1 MIPVLLTS
9 AEVELLMK
17 PVRGKGGF
25 QSLLKAL
32 QRELRG
38 KVLTLTPALAA
49 RVTRYRAKYGSG
61 GFQGRLAFLRRAR
74 LDSAA

>member
-1 MIPVLLTS
+1 MIQVLLTQE
-9 AEVELLMK
+9 EVELLMK

-25 QSLLKAL
+25 QSLLRSL
-32 QRELRG
+32 QREVRG
-38 KVLTLTPALAA
+38 KVLMLKPLLAA
-49 RVTRYRAKYGSG
+49 RVVRYRAKYGSG